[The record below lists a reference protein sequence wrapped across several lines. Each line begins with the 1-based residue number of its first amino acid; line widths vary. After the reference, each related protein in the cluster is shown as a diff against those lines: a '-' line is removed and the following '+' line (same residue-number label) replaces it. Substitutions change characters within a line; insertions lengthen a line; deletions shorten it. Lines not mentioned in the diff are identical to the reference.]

1 MHIHLLL
8 NHTALIEDD
17 RNPTVTVSPPY
28 AGTVS
33 VQGKTIRTGEVMPP
47 LFAGRC
53 TLTFTAD
60 NGEVYTDNHVAVGRD
75 GVPREHIDN
84 SRMVEIIV
92 MLDQIIRN
100 QTDHAAQLNRI
111 EGSMSGSI
119 LDALCDPNYTEEDNN
134 NA

>member
-1 MHIHLLL
+1 MKIHLLL
-8 NHTALIEDD
+8 KHNALIEDD
-17 RNPTVTVSPPY
+17 RKPIVTVTPPY
-28 AGTVS
+28 TGTVS

-60 NGEVYTDNHVAVGRD
+60 NGEVYTDTHVVVGRD
-75 GVPREHIDN
+75 GVAREHIDN
-84 SRMVEIIV
+84 SRMVEVIV
-92 MLDQIIRN
+92 MLDKIIRN

-111 EGSMSGSI
+111 EGSMSGNI
-119 LDALCDPNYTEEDNN
+119 LNALCDPNYTEEDNT

>member
-1 MHIHLLL
+1 MKISLLRD
-8 NHTALIEDD
+8 HTALIEDD
-17 RNPTVTVSPPY
+17 RKPIVTVSPPY

-60 NGEVYTDNHVAVGRD
+60 NGEVYTDTHVIVGRD
-75 GVPREHIDN
+75 GVPHEHIDN
-84 SRMVEIIV
+84 SRMVEVMV
-92 MLDQIIRN
+92 MLDQVLRN
-100 QTDHAAQLNRI
+100 QQTHTAQLNRI
-111 EGSMSGSI
+111 EGRASGGI
-119 LDALCDPNYTEEDNN
+119 FELFRPKNQNQEDNN

>member
-1 MHIHLLL
+1 MKIILLL
-8 NHTALIEDD
+8 DHTALIEDD
-17 RNPTVTVSPPY
+17 RKPTVTVSPPY

-33 VQGKTIRTGEVMPP
+33 VQGKTIRTGDVMPP

-60 NGEVYTDNHVAVGRD
+60 NGEVYTDTHVVVGRD
-75 GVPREHIDN
+75 GVPHEHIDN
-84 SRMVEIIV
+84 SRIVEVLV

-100 QTDHAAQLNRI
+100 QTEHTAQLNRI
-111 EGSMSGSI
+111 EGGISGNI
-119 LDALCDPNYTEEDNN
+119 LDSLCDPNYTQEENN

>member
-1 MHIHLLL
+1 MYIHLRSD
-8 NHTALIEDD
+8 HTALIEDD
-17 RNPTVTVSPPY
+17 HKPTVTVSSPY

-33 VQGKTIRTGEVMPP
+33 VQGKTIRTGDVMPP

-75 GVPREHIDN
+75 GVAREHIDN
-84 SRMVEIIV
+84 SRMVEV
-92 MLDQIIRN
+92 MVMIDQILRN
-100 QTDHAAQLNRI
+100 QQTHTAQLNRI
-111 EGSMSGSI
+111 EGGISGNI
-119 LDALCDPNYTEEDNN
+119 LDSLCDPNYTQEENN

>member
-8 NHTALIEDD
+8 NHAALIEGD
-17 RNPTVTVSPPY
+17 RKPTVTVSPPY

-33 VQGKTIRTGEVMPP
+33 VQGKTVRTGEVLPP
-47 LFAGRC
+47 LLAGRC

-60 NGEVYTDNHVAVGRD
+60 NGEVYTDTHVAVGRD
-75 GVPREHIDN
+75 GVPYEHIDN
-84 SRMVEIIV
+84 SRMVEVIV

-119 LDALCDPNYTEEDNN
+119 LDDLCDHNFTEEDNN

>member
-1 MHIHLLL
+1 MRIHLLS
-8 NHTALIEDD
+8 NNNAIIVPDNN
-17 RNPTVTVSPPY
+17 RAVTVSPVCS
-28 AGTVS
+28 GTVS

-60 NGEVYTDNHVAVGRD
+60 NGEVYTDTHVAVGRD

-84 SRMVEIIV
+84 SRMVEVLV

-100 QTDHAAQLNRI
+100 QTDHTARLNRI
-111 EGSMSGSI
+111 EGRASGGVFE
-119 LDALCDPNYTEEDNN
+119 LFRPKNQNQEDNN

>member
-1 MHIHLLL
+1 MKIQVLQN
-8 NHTALIEDD
+8 NHAVIIPD
-17 RNPTVTVSPPY
+17 NSKIVTVSPHLS
-28 AGTVS
+28 GTVT

-60 NGEVYTDNHVAVGRD
+60 NGEVYTDTHVAVGRD
-75 GVPREHIDN
+75 GVPYEHIDN
-84 SRMVEIIV
+84 SRMVEVIV

-119 LDALCDPNYTEEDNN
+119 LDALCDPNYTEED
-134 NA
+134 

>member
-1 MHIHLLL
+1 MHIHLLR

-17 RNPTVTVSPPY
+17 RKPTVTVSPPY
-28 AGTVS
+28 AGTIS

-53 TLTFTAD
+53 TLTFAAD
-60 NGEVYTDNHVAVGRD
+60 NGEVYTDTHVVVGRD
-75 GVPREHIDN
+75 GVPYEHIDN
-84 SRMVEIIV
+84 SRMVEVIV

-119 LDALCDPNYTEEDNN
+119 LDALCDPNYTEEDKN

>member
-1 MHIHLLL
+1 MKITLLRDH
-8 NHTALIEDD
+8 NALIEDD
-17 RNPTVTVSPPY
+17 RKPTVTVSPPY

-33 VQGKTIRTGEVMPP
+33 VQGKTIRTGDVMPP

-60 NGEVYTDNHVAVGRD
+60 NGEVYTDTHVVVGRD
-75 GVPREHIDN
+75 GVAREHIDN
-84 SRMVEIIV
+84 SRMVEVLV

-100 QTDHAAQLNRI
+100 QTEHTAQLNRI
-111 EGSMSGSI
+111 KGSMSGSI
-119 LDALCDPNYTEEDNN
+119 LDALCDPNYTQEDKN

>member
-1 MHIHLLL
+1 MIIRLLL

-17 RNPTVTVSPPY
+17 RKPTVTVSPPC

-33 VQGKTIRTGEVMPP
+33 VQGKTIRTGEVMPT

-53 TLTFTAD
+53 SLTFTAD
-60 NGEVYTDNHVAVGRD
+60 NGEVYTDTHVIVGRD
-75 GVPREHIDN
+75 GVPHEHIDN
-84 SRMVEIIV
+84 SRMVEVLV

-100 QTDHAAQLNRI
+100 QTDHTAQLNRI
-111 EGSMSGSI
+111 EGRASGGI
-119 LDALCDPNYTEEDNN
+119 FELFRPKNQNQEDHN

>member
-8 NHTALIEDD
+8 NHAALIEDD
-17 RNPTVTVSPPY
+17 HKPIVTVSPDMS
-28 AGTVS
+28 GTVT

-60 NGEVYTDNHVAVGRD
+60 NGEVYTDSHVVVGRD

-84 SRMVEIIV
+84 SRMVEVIV
-92 MLDQIIRN
+92 MLDKIIRN

-111 EGSMSGSI
+111 EGRASGGI
-119 LDALCDPNYTEEDNN
+119 FELFRPQNQNQEDNN

>member
-1 MHIHLLL
+1 MKLHLRLDY
-8 NHTALIEDD
+8 TALIEDD
-17 RNPTVTVSPPY
+17 RKTTVTVSPPY

-33 VQGKTIRTGEVMPP
+33 VQGKTIRTGEVVPP

-60 NGEVYTDNHVAVGRD
+60 NGDVYTDTHVAVGRD
-75 GVPREHIDN
+75 GVAREHIDN
-84 SRMVEIIV
+84 SRMVEVLV

-100 QTDHAAQLNRI
+100 QTDHTAQLNRI
-111 EGSMSGSI
+111 EGSVSGSI
-119 LDALCDPNYTEEDNN
+119 LDALCDPIYTEEDNN

>member
-17 RNPTVTVSPPY
+17 RKPTVTVSPPY

-60 NGEVYTDNHVAVGRD
+60 NGDVYTDTHVDVGRD
-75 GVPREHIDN
+75 GVAREHIDN
-84 SRMVEIIV
+84 SRMVEVLV

-100 QTDHAAQLNRI
+100 QTEHTAQLNRI

-119 LDALCDPNYTEEDNN
+119 LDALCDPNYTEEDKN

>member
-1 MHIHLLL
+1 MKIQVLQ
-8 NHTALIEDD
+8 NNAAVIVPDKS
-17 RNPTVTVSPPY
+17 PIVTVSPY
-28 AGTVS
+28 MSGTVT
-33 VQGKTIRTGEVMPP
+33 VQGKTIRTGDVMPP
-47 LFAGRC
+47 LFAGLC

-60 NGEVYTDNHVAVGRD
+60 NGDVYTDTHVAVGRD

-100 QTDHAAQLNRI
+100 QTEHAAQLNRI